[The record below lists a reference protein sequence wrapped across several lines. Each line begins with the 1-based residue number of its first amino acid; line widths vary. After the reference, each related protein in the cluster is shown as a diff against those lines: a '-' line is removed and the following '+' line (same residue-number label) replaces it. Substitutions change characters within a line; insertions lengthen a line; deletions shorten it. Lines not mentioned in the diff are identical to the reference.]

1 MQQSHHNI
9 SFSTETLFSK
19 VDYNLTTTAF
29 PFSKERYTVCSSL
42 FSGTLL
48 FHFLQLRSENHCFYF
63 TGQAIVKAVTSG
75 SKKFFLGTDSAPH
88 ERTRKE
94 SSCGCA
100 GIYSAPVALSLYA
113 KVFDEVSFVTSD
125 SLLFI
130 VWDFLMFIFTSL
142 TFRRVRLTSWKL
154 LQASMDLI
162 SMASRETRQRSH

>member
-1 MQQSHHNI
+1 M
-9 SFSTETLFSK
+9 LFSK
-19 VDYNLTTTAF
+19 VDYSRTTTVF
-29 PFSKERYTVCSSL
+29 QFSKEKYTVCSSL
-42 FSGTLL
+42 SSKTLRFHVL
-48 FHFLQLRSENHCFYF
+48 QLLSEYHCFHFNC

-113 KVFDEVSFVTSD
+113 KVFDEVNVVTSN
-125 SLLFI
+125 SLLSR
-130 VWDFLMFIFTSL
+130 VCSFLMFITITAL

-154 LQASMDLI
+154 SQASMDLI
-162 SMASRETRQRSH
+162 SMVSRETRQRSR